1 MKTGVVLL
9 STHNARAEVLAVITL
24 PKLIIMKEGE
34 ELLFFNNEFERI
46 KKNFLGTLSD
56 RSGVDVYLRLY
67 GYVSHDLMWV
77 LSKNAVTSNP
87 IANQPLVH
95 HSV

>member
-1 MKTGVVLL
+1 MKTGVALL

-24 PKLIIMKEGE
+24 PKLIIMNESE

-56 RSGVDVYLRLY
+56 RSGVDIYFRVYE
-67 GYVSHDLMWV
+67 GAETTKEIGDAIE
-77 LSKNAVTSNP
+77 KKE
-87 IANQPLVH
+87 PLTH